1 MILLNPGPCAMRSI
15 GCLGGSGEAL
25 NGPGAKLE
33 IRGIT
38 D

>member
-15 GCLGGSGEAL
+15 GCLGSGEAL
-25 NGPGAKLE
+25 HGPGAKLE